1 MNPLVYLAGP
11 IAGTTKYESLCWR
24 GDVAAA
30 LEEREIETLSPMRH
44 KEDLAMLP
52 EIARDFNE
60 YKDRGIFC
68 TSRGIMDRDR
78 ADVMRCDALLV
89 NLLGTDKPSLGT
101 IMELA
106 WADILRKP
114 VVVAMEPR
122 GNPHDLHPMIH
133 EAIGFRVETLE
144 EAIDAVAVVL
154 GR

>member
-1 MNPLVYLAGP
+1 MRPLVYLAGP
-11 IAGTTKYESLCWR
+11 IAGTRGGESTGWR
-24 GDVAAA
+24 EHAEWVLHQLGID
-30 LEEREIETLSPMRH
+30 TLSPMRH
-44 KEDLAMLP
+44 KEDLAVLP

-78 ADVMRCDALLV
+78 NDVMRCDAMLV
-89 NLLGTDKPSLGT
+89 NLLGTTTPSLGT

-122 GNPHDLHPMIH
+122 GNPHDLHPIIH
-133 EAIGFRVETLE
+133 EAIGFRVETFD

-154 GR
+154 GC